1 MAGEE
6 RYALNVK
13 GLLSPL
19 VHLKVIQR
27 VHELEPG
34 DRLTLEHIDPESVN
48 DLMAILKHYPLDL
61 GELQEQDGSFVL
73 QLTKTSEN
81 TT

>member
-6 RYALNVK
+6 RYALNLR

-27 VHELEPG
+27 VLELEVG
-34 DRLTLEHIDPESVN
+34 DRLTLEHIDPESIS
-48 DLMAILKHYPLDL
+48 DLMAILKHYPLEL
-61 GELQEQDGSFVL
+61 GELQERDGSFVL
-73 QLTKTSEN
+73 HITKT
-81 TT
+81 